1 MKRFTT
7 ILIGLLIFLGGI
19 AFSALLWVTRPIAE
33 KKEIAESRPVVEVQ
47 SLRYETVAFE
57 LPSQGIVEASR
68 RSQLAAEVG
77 GRVEEVNPDF
87 EPGIRIKKGTVLV
100 KIDPSDYEAE
110 KALAAA
116 NLVEAETAL
125 ATEEARAEQAIRDL
139 QKLSG
144 GGSASELARREPQLK
159 SARARADSAKAS
171 LAKTEH
177 DLSRTAITAPF
188 DCIVSSTLTE
198 VGSYLTPGMGI
209 GEVFEASP
217 YEIRLPL
224 PVDQLR
230 FLEVDKAGD
239 PVGKVTIHASF
250 GNEIMT
256 YPATIIRS
264 EGEIDRLSRSAYL
277 VSEVTPDST
286 STLGLQPGLFVKAK
300 IQGRPID
307 HIARVPFS
315 AFVDLDR
322 VAVVAPDDTLQF
334 REVTVVF
341 RDTDFV
347 YVSEGLD
354 ENERICLTELPAM
367 IKGQKVATREAEI
380 PRRELTEE
388 PAPKPTP

>member
-198 VGSYLTPGMGI
+198 VGSYL
-209 GEVFEASP
+209 
-217 YEIRLPL
+217 L
-224 PVDQLR
+224 
-230 FLEVDKAGD
+230 
-239 PVGKVTIHASF
+239 
-250 GNEIMT
+250 
-256 YPATIIRS
+256 
-264 EGEIDRLSRSAYL
+264 
-277 VSEVTPDST
+277 
-286 STLGLQPGLFVKAK
+286 
-300 IQGRPID
+300 
-307 HIARVPFS
+307 
-315 AFVDLDR
+315 
-322 VAVVAPDDTLQF
+322 
-334 REVTVVF
+334 
-341 RDTDFV
+341 
-347 YVSEGLD
+347 
-354 ENERICLTELPAM
+354 
-367 IKGQKVATREAEI
+367 
-380 PRRELTEE
+380 
-388 PAPKPTP
+388 